1 MAEQTIII
9 HIKGYWRN
17 QDKMDLPE
25 QAGLFFVY
33 EANYN
38 PTDQTVDLL
47 KLIYI
52 GDADNIKS
60 QILHRE
66 HESSWMDHVAAG
78 HGLCF
83 GCAAIDNYYRGRARA
98 AYVITHQPPANNNSA
113 EVFQFDTTTIVSNGN
128 TALINPVI
136 TARKNKAVADEILLS
151 TNRKEM
157 IPVRA
162 VQVSTCNLNDRPFH

>member
-17 QDKMDLPE
+17 QDKLCLPVH
-25 QAGLFFVY
+25 AGLFFVY

-38 PTDQTVDLL
+38 STDNTVDLL

-52 GDADNIKS
+52 GEADNIKS

-66 HESSWMDHVAAG
+66 RDSNWMEHVAAG
-78 HGLCF
+78 HELCF
-83 GCAAIDNYYRGRARA
+83 ACATIDNHYRERARA
-98 AYVITHQPPANNNSA
+98 AYILTHNPPANSNSA

-136 TARKNKAVADEILLS
+136 TARKNKPAADEILL
-151 TNRKEM
+151 TANRKEM

-162 VQVSTCNLNDRPFH
+162 VQVSTCNLNDRPFL